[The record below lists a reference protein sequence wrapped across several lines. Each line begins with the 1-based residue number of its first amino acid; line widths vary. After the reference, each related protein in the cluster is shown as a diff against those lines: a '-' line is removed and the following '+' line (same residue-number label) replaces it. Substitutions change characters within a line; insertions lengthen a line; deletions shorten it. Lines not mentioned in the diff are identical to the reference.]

1 MSWRTKQEVKKKN
14 WRLRRWDENL
24 FSNKMSRE
32 IYFSV
37 TESDIHTRT
46 IRKMSHFSHLFHRF
60 FFFTKKHTHTDQLD
74 VVPRHAQIPFSL
86 RGITLPVKWSRGMSF
101 LHKKSIKFPNITKD
115 GSILKKKKENLMRWH
130 VTSEHRKLMELL
142 SIEFLVAALSHYILL
157 VRQNDKF

>member
-1 MSWRTKQEVKKKN
+1 MSWRTKQEVKKKIDDEMRIYSPIK
-14 WRLRRWDENL
+14 WVERFISRSLRATHTHNKENV
-24 FSNKMSRE
+24 S
-32 IYFSV
+32 
-37 TESDIHTRT
+37 
-46 IRKMSHFSHLFHRF
+46 
-60 FFFTKKHTHTDQLD
+60 FFTSFSSIFLLLHKKITHTHTDQLD

-142 SIEFLVAALSHYILL
+142 SIEFLVAALSH
-157 VRQNDKF
+157 